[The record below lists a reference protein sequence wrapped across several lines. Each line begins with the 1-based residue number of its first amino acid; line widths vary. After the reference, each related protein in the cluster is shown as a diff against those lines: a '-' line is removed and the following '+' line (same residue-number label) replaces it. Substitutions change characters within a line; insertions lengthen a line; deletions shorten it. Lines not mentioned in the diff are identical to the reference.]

1 MSEDTN
7 TPVTP
12 EIPASDIHPES
23 LKAISNET
31 GVPVNEIDG
40 AGGITDAPKPQSIQE
55 LIANIDLSNV
65 TEHEIM
71 VDLIAG
77 IQQLAIRGQIA
88 LGLLERI
95 KIESNAISS
104 EAEVAPETSETSS
117 VATDST
123 PQA

>member
-7 TPVTP
+7 TPVETP
-12 EIPASDIHPES
+12 SA
-23 LKAISNET
+23 ET
-31 GVPVNEIDG
+31 
-40 AGGITDAPKPQSIQE
+40 PKPQSIQE

-88 LGLLERI
+88 LGLLERLA
-95 KIESNAISS
+95 EDAPAD
-104 EAEVAPETSETSS
+104 EATTTPE
-117 VATDST
+117 A
-123 PQA
+123 